1 VTSVIPFLPPP
12 YTPVPSYH
20 PGEEL
25 LLDYASGG
33 SSPAEAMM
41 IATHLACCMACRDLV
56 RVADDVGGALLDAI
70 ASVRLPPDMLNR
82 TLVAI
87 DTFRPD
93 AHDGRAPPIMLDD
106 YLARPNWKKLPGGF
120 RMRRISG
127 NDGSGAGRIWLF
139 DAPPGMRLLPHRH
152 GGDEWTVILRGGF
165 VDQNLHYGPG
175 DFACMADGVVHQPTV
190 GVNERCV
197 SLIMV
202 RENPRYTTLFGKL
215 TSPFVRL

>member
-1 VTSVIPFLPPP
+1 MSAAIPFLPPP
-12 YTPVPSYH
+12 GTPAPSYH

-33 SSPAEAMM
+33 SSAAEAMM
-41 IATHLACCMACRDLV
+41 IATHLACCTSCRDLV

-82 TLVAI
+82 TLTAI
-87 DTFRPD
+87 DAQRFEPYDGSARPV
-93 AHDGRAPPIMLDD
+93 MLDD
-106 YLARPNWKKLPGGF
+106 YLARPHWKKLPGGF

-127 NDGSGAGRIWLF
+127 DDGSGTGRIWLF

-165 VDQNLHYGPG
+165 VDQDMEYGPG
-175 DFACMADGVVHQPTV
+175 DFACIADGKVHRPTV

-197 SLIMV
+197 SLILV
-202 RENPRYTTLFGKL
+202 RENPRYTTLLGKL
-215 TSPFVRL
+215 SSPFVRL

>member
-1 VTSVIPFLPPP
+1 MSFLPPD
-12 YTPVPSYH
+12 TPAPSYH

-33 SSPAEAMM
+33 SSAVEAVM
-41 IATHLACCMACRDLV
+41 IATHLACCASCRDLV
-56 RVADDVGGALLDAI
+56 RVADDIGGALLDAI
-70 ASVRLPPDMLNR
+70 ASMRLPPDMLNR
-82 TLVAI
+82 TLAAI
-87 DTFRPD
+87 D
-93 AHDGRAPPIMLDD
+93 APRLEPQHGPAWPVMLDD

-127 NDGSGAGRIWLF
+127 NHRSSAGRIWLF

-165 VDQNLHYGPG
+165 VDRDVHFGPG
-175 DFACMADGVVHQPTV
+175 DFACIDDGEVHRPLI

-197 SLIMV
+197 SLVMV

-215 TSPFVRL
+215 SSPFVKL